1 MSFKFL
7 RLRRIRVTGDFAP
20 SHAKAGPALPADPGP
35 VENGRI
41 KALAR
46 DRFARA
52 DRMMQSLAANDE
64 EGEGT
69 RPADRR
75 SASA

>member
-7 RLRRIRVTGDFAP
+7 RFRRIQVTGEFAP
-20 SHAKAGPALPADPGP
+20 PHAEAGPALPADPGP

-64 EGEGT
+64 EGEGA
-69 RPADRR
+69 RSDSRR